1 MNRRLTGLLLVLLT
15 TVTLKVNAQE
25 RHEFSAKDAV
35 EYAKKNS
42 SQVKNA
48 LLDIKIQEQVNREVT
63 SAALPS
69 ISGNAGINYFP
80 NVGIQTFPNFIA
92 AGVYGVLT
100 QEGVKNGSGIPI
112 TSPSD
117 FGIIQAQFGTKFNN
131 SVGLNLQQLL
141 FDGQVFI
148 GLQARRSVIE
158 LSEKTAEITE
168 ENIRANI
175 YKIYYQLAASKTQ
188 LTILDANIARLQ
200 KLASD
205 TRKLYEN
212 GFAEKLDINKLD
224 VQLANLQT
232 ERLKAINSTG
242 NGFLGLKLLMGMP
255 IRDTLILT
263 DSITYD
269 DIRSG
274 VLEATQYNYTD
285 RKEYQQAQIGLKL
298 GDYNIRRYELSKI
311 PTVSLSS
318 NYNLIRQS
326 NEFGFGGRWNK
337 SSLIGLNVNVP
348 IFRGFAVNARIA
360 NARLQQEKNLNN
372 IEALKLSID
381 RDVQQAINN
390 YTNALATLDVQ
401 KRNMELAETVYSQ
414 TQLKFQNGVGSQTE
428 ISTAQSDLLIAQ
440 NNYILAL
447 YDAINAKIDFLKA
460 TGKLQ

>member
-1 MNRRLTGLLLVLLT
+1 MKLRIINTLLFLVGIVLSAA
-15 TVTLKVNAQE
+15 AQQ

-42 SQVKNA
+42 AQVKNA
-48 LLDIKIQEQVNREVT
+48 LVDIKIQEQVNKEVT
-63 SAALPS
+63 AAALPTITGS
-69 ISGNAGINYFP
+69 TGINYFP
-80 NVGIQTFPNFIA
+80 NVGVQTFPNFIA

-100 QEGVKNGSGIPI
+100 NEGVKNGSGAPI

-131 SVGLNLQQLL
+131 SVGVSLQQLL

-148 GLQARRSVIE
+148 GLQARKSVME
-158 LSEKTAEITE
+158 MAERTAEVTE
-168 ENIRANI
+168 ENIRANV
-175 YKIYYQLAASKTQ
+175 YKIYYQLAASKNQ
-188 LTILDANIARLQ
+188 LNILDANISRLQ
-200 KLASD
+200 KLSSD
-205 TRKLYEN
+205 TKKLFEN
-212 GFAEKLDINKLD
+212 GFAEKLDISKLD

-232 ERLKAINSTG
+232 ERLKALNTIN

-263 DSITYD
+263 DSVTYN

-298 GDYNIRRYELSKI
+298 GDYNIRRYQLSKI
-311 PTVSLSS
+311 PTVALAS

-326 NEFGFGGRWNK
+326 NDFGFGGRWNK
-337 SSLIGLNVNVP
+337 SSLIGLNINVP
-348 IFRGFAVNARIA
+348 IFRGFAVDARIA
-360 NARLQQEKNLNN
+360 NARLQQQKNLNN

-381 RDVQQAINN
+381 RDVQQAVNN
-390 YTNALATLDVQ
+390 YTNALATLDAQ
-401 KRNMELAETVYSQ
+401 KRNMDLAETVYNQ
-414 TQLKFQNGVGSQTE
+414 TQLKFQNGIGSQTE
-428 ISTAQSDLLIAQ
+428 ISTAQSDLLVAQ

-447 YDAINAKIDFLKA
+447 YDAINARIDFLKA